1 MSIDT
6 FLYFA
11 YGSNMSMRRL
21 GARTPSAQ
29 LLGSAKVSGYR
40 LVFDKWSRDG
50 SAKADCHKTGNPTD
64 QVLGALFR
72 IDVADR
78 PALDTA
84 EGVGNG
90 YDAID
95 IVVFSDGTPHKVLT
109 YIATDK
115 RPGLTPYS
123 WYIEHVLVGAREL
136 GLPSDYIADIERVAA
151 QTDPLPQRHADELA
165 IYAPRV
171 R

>member
-11 YGSNMSMRRL
+11 YGSNMSIRRL
-21 GARTPSAQ
+21 RARTPSAE

-50 SAKADCHKTGNPTD
+50 SAKADCHKTGNLTD

-72 IDVADR
+72 IGKNDR
-78 PALDTA
+78 AALDTA

-90 YDAID
+90 YDAIE
-95 IVVFSDGTPHKVLT
+95 IVVFSAGAAHKVLT

-115 RPGLTPYS
+115 RPGLQPYA
-123 WYIEHVLVGAREL
+123 WYIQHVLMGAREL
-136 GLPSDYIADIERVAA
+136 GLPADYVADIERIASQV
-151 QTDPLPQRHADELA
+151 DPLPERHVDELA
-165 IYAPRV
+165 IYGSVER
-171 R
+171 